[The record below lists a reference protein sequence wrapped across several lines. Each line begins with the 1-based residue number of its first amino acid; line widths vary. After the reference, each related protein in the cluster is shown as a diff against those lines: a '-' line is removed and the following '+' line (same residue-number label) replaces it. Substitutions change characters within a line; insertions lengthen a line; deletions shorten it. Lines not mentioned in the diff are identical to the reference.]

1 MLHKQ
6 NEIKLVL
13 WGVAGSLLAVLL
25 FAGRWLA
32 VGNFTF
38 DFVVWNLFLA
48 WLPLLF
54 AAMAWRWWEKR
65 PFSLLCTTLWLL
77 FFPNA
82 PYILTDFIH
91 LRQRGGVPI
100 WFDFL
105 LLLAFA
111 LAGLYVGLLSLDWLH
126 RLVAREN
133 GRFWGW
139 FFVFTTLSL
148 SSFGVYMGRFWRWN
162 SWDMLLQPTAVLSH
176 LSHTLA
182 NPIHAQHTAAV
193 TLLLTIILLISY
205 TCFKKRRDWEIEKV
219 SLPAS

>member
-13 WGVAGSLLAVLL
+13 WGAAGSLLAVLL
-25 FAGRWLA
+25 LAGRWLV
-32 VGNFTF
+32 VGKASFHF
-38 DFVVWNLFLA
+38 MVWNLFLA

-54 AAMAWRWWEKR
+54 AALAWRWWEKR
-65 PFSLLCTTLWLL
+65 PFSLLFTTLWLL

-82 PYILTDFIH
+82 PYILTDFVH
-91 LRQRGGVPI
+91 LRQRGNVPL

-126 RLVAREN
+126 RLVAGKN
-133 GRFWGW
+133 GRFSGW
-139 FFVFTTLSL
+139 LFVLTTLTL

-162 SWDMLLQPTAVLSH
+162 SWDMLLRPTAVLSH
-176 LSHTLA
+176 LAQTLA
-182 NPIHAQHTAAV
+182 QPANAQHTAAV
-193 TLLLTIILLISY
+193 TFLLTIILIVSY
-205 TCFKKRRDWEIEKV
+205 TLFRFPQKERRFK
-219 SLPAS
+219 SL

>member
-6 NEIKLVL
+6 NELKLVL
-13 WGVAGSLLAVLL
+13 WGAAGSLLAVLL
-25 FAGRWLA
+25 VIVRWLL

-38 DFVVWNLFLA
+38 DFMVWNLFLA

-65 PFSLLCTTLWLL
+65 PFSLLYTTLWLL

-126 RLVAREN
+126 RLVAGEN
-133 GRFWGW
+133 GRFLGW
-139 FFVFTTLSL
+139 LFVLTTLSL

-162 SWDMLLQPTAVLSH
+162 SWDMLLRPTAVLTH
-176 LSHTLA
+176 LAHTLTDPA
-182 NPIHAQHTAAV
+182 NAQHTATA
-193 TLLLTIILLISY
+193 TLLLTVILLISY
-205 TCFKKRRDWEIEKV
+205 AFFHFPQKARERETN
-219 SLPAS
+219 L